1 MLEELQNKIKE
12 VVEKMQEKLVA
23 FIKEFLKEEFVSANI
38 AEDLSVISVAIQKNK
53 EEEGRYI
60 QNEFIFTVGVND
72 KGELYKNFTTN
83 ASAILLQRGKVIGSY
98 ALPVTTDLETISSVL
113 AEIENFRNQE
123 LAAQKEIAAPTE

>member
-12 VVEKMQEKLVA
+12 VVEKLQDKLVA
-23 FIKEFLKEEFVSANI
+23 FIKDFLKEEFVSANI
-38 AEDLSVISVAIQKNK
+38 AEDLNTISVAIQKNK
-53 EEEGRYI
+53 EEEGRYV
-60 QNEFIFTVGVND
+60 QNEFIFTLGLNE

-113 AEIENFRNQE
+113 TAIENFRNEE
-123 LAAQKEIAAPTE
+123 LAAQKEEAAPTE

>member
-12 VVEKMQEKLVA
+12 VVEKLQEKLVA
-23 FIKEFLKEEFVSANI
+23 FIKDFLKEEFVSANI
-38 AEDLSVISVAIQKNK
+38 AEDLNTISVAIQKNK
-53 EEEGRYI
+53 EEEGRYV
-60 QNEFIFTVGVND
+60 QNEFIFTLGLNE

-113 AEIENFRNQE
+113 TAIENFRNEE
-123 LAAQKEIAAPTE
+123 LAAQKEEAAPTE